1 MLDQPFD
8 LDGITLV
15 VYYILRSTGSDQRAH
30 HYQDNHG
37 TFQDDFAPNE
47 NQGDSIIRMVSTP
60 VCFVH
65 SI

>member
-1 MLDQPFD
+1 MFDQHFD

-15 VYYILRSTGSDQRAH
+15 VYYILRGTGSNHSAH

-37 TFQDDFAPNE
+37 SSQCDFPPNKNE
-47 NQGDSIIRMVSTP
+47 GDSIIHMVSTL
-60 VCFVH
+60 VCSYH